1 MYVAAFGLGPTDSII
16 ILASILLLFGV
27 CGWNKIAAELGKGIR
42 AYRQSLSGEGA
53 EMFEAS

>member
-1 MYVAAFGLGPTDSII
+1 MYVAAFGLGSTDSII

-27 CGWNKIAAELGKGIR
+27 CKWNTISPELGKGIR
-42 AYRQSLSGEGA
+42 AFRQSLSGEGA